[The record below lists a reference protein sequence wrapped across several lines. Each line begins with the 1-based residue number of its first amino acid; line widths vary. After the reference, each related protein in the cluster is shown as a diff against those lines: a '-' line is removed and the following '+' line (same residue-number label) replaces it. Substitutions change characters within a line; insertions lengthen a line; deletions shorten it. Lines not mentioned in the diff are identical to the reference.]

1 MTYYALIT
9 NPRCELRAK
18 AGLDALGI
26 ETYLP
31 VGRKWSKPRHA
42 TSVVMRMRPAYPR
55 YLFIAFPG
63 YDTWQGLPRIDG
75 VSRVVGSTAC
85 GPYPIPDSQIDRV
98 RALEAAG
105 DLNFNREPKTW
116 LGGEY
121 AIGELLRLT
130 EGPFAGFTG
139 TVVRS
144 STKRGVDLELM
155 LFGRTTVTTAKI
167 DDVRRA
173 A

>member
-1 MTYYALIT
+1 MTYFALIT

-63 YDTWQGLPRIDG
+63 HETWQGLPRIDG
-75 VSRVVGSTAC
+75 VSRVVAPQGV
-85 GPYPIPDSQIDRV
+85 PFPIPDSQIDRV

-105 DLNFNREPKTW
+105 DLNFNREPRTW
-116 LGGEY
+116 KGGEY
-121 AIGELLRLT
+121 KKGEMLRT
-130 EGPFAGFTG
+130 NSGTFQGFVG
-139 TVVRS
+139 TVVRDNS
-144 STKRGVDLELM
+144 AIDVKLHMM
-155 LFGRTTVTTAKI
+155 LFNRQVVVTLPI
-167 DDVRRA
+167 DDVRKVA
-173 A
+173 